1 MKFLKNLD
9 RLVNFVIGNI
19 AGILLIVMMIMVN
32 VTIFSRW
39 VFNINMP
46 VSYTHLDVYKRQGLM
61 RKFKF
66 SRHLNFYIIFLIK
79 DLTHRHSFWE
89 FHRPH
94 AV

>member
-39 VFNINMP
+39 VLILICMGMKNFQR
-46 VSYTHLDVYKRQGLM
+46 YFLLYLYGL
-61 RKFKF
+61 
-66 SRHLNFYIIFLIK
+66 
-79 DLTHRHSFWE
+79 
-89 FHRPH
+89 
-94 AV
+94 V

>member
-39 VFNINMP
+39 VFNINMHGYEELP
-46 VSYTHLDVYKRQGLM
+46 T
-61 RKFKF
+61 
-66 SRHLNFYIIFLIK
+66 NTFYCICMAWC
-79 DLTHRHSFWE
+79 DTGSTR
-89 FHRPH
+89 
-94 AV
+94 